1 MVRVTPLQWCSNLE
15 LANCGKEIFVLGRNL
30 GYEGTLFEFCT
41 DLMLIDLDGDW
52 YSCTGHHK
60 ITPGD
65 GWKPIAFARI
75 RVPDNLKEFCEECE
89 KEQEERRREEEQEE
103 RRKEKEDGKREE

>member
-15 LANCGKEIFVLGRNL
+15 LAPCGKEIFVLGRNL
-30 GYEGTLFEFCT
+30 GFEGTPLEFCT
-41 DLMLIDLDGDW
+41 DLMLIDPDGDR
-52 YSCTGHHK
+52 YSCTGHRK
-60 ITPGD
+60 VTPGD

-89 KEQEERRREEEQEE
+89 KEQEERI
-103 RRKEKEDGKREE
+103 